1 MGTGTDMGDHELCTY
16 FKTKKFALFKII
28 STNYINDITGLMQK
42 VTIHFK
48 GDISE

>member
-28 STNYINDITGLMQK
+28 STNYINDKYHGFNAESYNTL
-42 VTIHFK
+42 
-48 GDISE
+48 